1 MQENIHNYEDL
12 LEMLDSFLREPA
24 HFWDEFFSD
33 RDKSV
38 PIFVNAP
45 DENLVSYVETGR
57 ISAGKVLELGCGPG
71 RNSIYLAEHGFE
83 VDAVD
88 LSKTSLDWA
97 KERADERNL
106 TINFI
111 HQNIFDF
118 TSEQGKYEFI
128 YDSGCFHHI
137 APHRRMSYIDIIE
150 NSLKDEGYFGITCF
164 LQGGKLGGSDIS
176 DWEVYRTGSLMGGLG
191 YTEEKLKNVFRSLEP
206 IEIRMMIDKADSQK
220 LFGASDLLTGLFKKR
235 ETKEWSS

>member
-1 MQENIHNYEDL
+1 MQETIYNYDDV

-24 HFWDEFFSD
+24 PFWDTFFSD
-33 RDKSV
+33 RDKPI
-38 PIFVNAP
+38 PIFANAP
-45 DENLVSYVETGR
+45 DENLVTYVKMGKITP
-57 ISAGKVLELGCGPG
+57 GKVLELGCGPG
-71 RNSIYLAEHGFE
+71 RNAIYLAENGFD

-106 TINFI
+106 NINFL

-118 TSEQGKYEFI
+118 NSEQSKYDFI

-137 APHRRMSYIDIIE
+137 APHRRMSYINIIE
-150 NSLKDEGYFGITCF
+150 KFLKAGGYYGITCF
-164 LQGGKLGGSDIS
+164 LQGGKLGGAALS

-191 YTEEKLKNVFRSLEP
+191 YTEERLKAVFSLLTP
-206 IEIRMMIDKADSQK
+206 IEIRNMIDIEDSEN
-220 LFGASDLLTGLFKKR
+220 LFGASALITGLFQKK
-235 ETKEWSS
+235 

>member
-12 LEMLDSFLREPA
+12 LEMLDSFLREPT

-71 RNSIYLAEHGFE
+71 RNSIYLAEQGFE

-106 TINFI
+106 TINFL

-118 TSEQGKYEFI
+118 TSEQVQYDFI

-137 APHRRMSYIDIIE
+137 APHRRMSYIDIID

-164 LQGGKLGGSDIS
+164 LQGGRLGGSDIS

-191 YTEEKLKNVFRSLEP
+191 YTKERLKNVFRSLEA
-206 IEIRMMIDKADSQK
+206 IEIRKMIDKVDSDN
-220 LFGASDLLTGLFKKR
+220 LFGASDLLTGLFQKR
-235 ETKEWSS
+235 

>member
-71 RNSIYLAEHGFE
+71 RNSIYLAEQGFD

-97 KERADERNL
+97 KERADDRNL
-106 TINFI
+106 TINFS

-118 TSEQGKYEFI
+118 TSEQGKYDFI

-137 APHRRMSYIDIIE
+137 APHRRMSYIDIIDK
-150 NSLKDEGYFGITCF
+150 SLKNEGYFGITCF

-191 YTEEKLKNVFRSLEP
+191 YTKERLKNVFRSLKP
-206 IEIRMMIDKADSQK
+206 VEIRKMIDKVDSEN
-220 LFGASDLLTGLFKKR
+220 LFGASDLLTGLFQKR
-235 ETKEWSS
+235 ESKE